1 MSLINRAFFPG
12 FIPGFASF
20 HRFTISRLK
29 PFLFAALV
37 IRVSRSGPLSP
48 SPLPLLSVISRLAR
62 RKARKRKAS
71 YRRWKRA
78 AGESAEGRKRERE
91 RDHADCFSQ
100 TKTAELRTRREG
112 QGRDVSRGL
121 GKRFVIPT
129 PLDIFILPP
138 MQIFISRTKT
148 CAALLFSFFVVA

>member
-1 MSLINRAFFPG
+1 MSLINRAFFLG

-20 HRFTISRLK
+20 HRFAISRLK

-48 SPLPLLSVISRLAR
+48 SLFSLLFRAWREGKREKGKR
-62 RKARKRKAS
+62 RTVGGNE
-71 YRRWKRA
+71 RRGRVRRA
-78 AGESAEGRKRERE
+78 ERERE

-121 GKRFVIPT
+121 GKQERFVIPT

-148 CAALLFSFFVVA
+148 CAALPFSFFVVA